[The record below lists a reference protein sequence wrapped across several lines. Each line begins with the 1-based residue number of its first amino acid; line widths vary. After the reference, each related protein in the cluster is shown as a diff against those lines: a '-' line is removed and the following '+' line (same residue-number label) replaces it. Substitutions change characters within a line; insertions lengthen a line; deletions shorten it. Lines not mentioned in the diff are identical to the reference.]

1 MIRTFF
7 PGDLINE
14 LDRLQRQIQRFSG
27 PATSIRGFG
36 RSEFPALNIGSTPE
50 AVEIFAFA
58 PGLDPASIDVTIE
71 RGVLTV
77 SGERKSE
84 LPEEGRNQNIH
95 INERFAGRFHRAVS
109 LSDDVDPTRVNA
121 RYNDGVLQIRIMRR
135 ESAQRRHIEI
145 Q

>member
-7 PGDLINE
+7 PSELFNE
-14 LDRLQRQIQRFSG
+14 LDRLQRQIQRFPG
-27 PATSIRGFG
+27 PASSLRGLG
-36 RSEFPALNIGSTPE
+36 RSEFPALNIGSSPE
-50 AVEIFAFA
+50 AVEIYAFA
-58 PGLDPASIDVTIE
+58 PGLDPGSIDVTIE

-84 LPEEGRNQNIH
+84 LPEDSARQAIH

-109 LSDDVDPTRVNA
+109 LSDDVDPGRVTA

-135 ESAQRRHIEI
+135 ESTQRRRVEI